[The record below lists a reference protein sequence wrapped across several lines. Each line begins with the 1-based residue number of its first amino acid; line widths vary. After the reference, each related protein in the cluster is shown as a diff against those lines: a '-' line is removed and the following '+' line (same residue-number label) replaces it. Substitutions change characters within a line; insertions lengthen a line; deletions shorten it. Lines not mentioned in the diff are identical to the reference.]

1 VASNNNVAGDLGK
14 ENIDGAGL
22 VGDLV
27 PGQGLNGGVMNKKK
41 SATVLRPDTTPP
53 GSLAIKGPG
62 PITQVVSVEKPDGE
76 PSLKHAGSHDNL
88 NKAKLLEQAKTP
100 QLEEIIEV
108 VESKEDIKSF
118 GLGKSPEKQARSN
131 IPAKNGHQGN
141 KSSSEVHL
149 NKNSLLLAFKEK
161 E

>member
-1 VASNNNVAGDLGK
+1 MARNNIVAGDLGK

-27 PGQGLNGGVMNKKK
+27 QGQGLNGGVMHKKK

-62 PITQVVSVEKPDGE
+62 LVTQVAPVEIPDGE
-76 PSLKHAGSHDNL
+76 PSLKHAGSRDNL

-118 GLGKSPEKQARSN
+118 GFGNSPEKQARSN
-131 IPAKNGHQGN
+131 IPAKNGQPGN

-149 NKNSLLLAFKEK
+149 NKNSFLLGFKSK